1 MSRPIVQHPQRR
13 RGANAHLATAWG
25 TLSEPASRTL
35 AARTVRSA
43 RQALPE
49 DLDIGVFNAA
59 RAACEA
65 TRRVTAG
72 SES

>member
-13 RGANAHLATAWG
+13 GGANAHLATAWS
-25 TLSEPASRTL
+25 TLSEAVSREL
-35 AARTVRSA
+35 AALQA
-43 RQALPE
+43 RPE
-49 DLDIGVFNAA
+49 DLDIGAFNAA

-65 TRRVTAG
+65 TRRVTVG